1 MADGILYTSDGTNL
15 INIGANSVNVSA
27 QYTWTNTQTFS
38 NTITFS
44 GVGFGTVT
52 AASNTDLTK
61 HIALYSTTYG
71 FNVTASTLNYN
82 SGSAHV
88 FRAAGTEYLRANT
101 IGTTVNGYFGVGA
114 SAVAGRT
121 VNLGKTITGA
131 ATSYGIYGG
140 GTVNTD
146 VITTA
151 YGFYSTPTMTAQ
163 GTISNIIDFASAGAA
178 LPANSYATNKYSYVS
193 SAASYGIN
201 NYGFYS
207 NMGATY
213 TATINNVAVTSLV
226 ATITTA
232 AVHNIPVGQTVAI
245 TGLTNS
251 VLNGTYV
258 VTACPTTT
266 TFTFTTASGDI
277 ASVTDSGTVTIG
289 VANNRYNLYMQGS
302 ASNYLNGNTA
312 IGSVSNIPYT
322 KFSVTGTNLAVGI
335 TNPGSLGNTVAVP
348 NGYFGTGNNNGG
360 AFYFGVTTF
369 ANSSSPTG
377 GVEAGWQGTTNPSIA
392 IGTLRGD
399 NRNYMIQ
406 DYGGRT
412 YFNYQTTQLAT
423 TLVSGVQYTILS
435 NSASSNST
443 DFTQF
448 GAADSNP
455 GTVFTATISGNA
467 ASGNGAAIPSAIG
480 ANTRLFIAAN
490 GNVGIANNN
499 PADKLSVN
507 GTVNATSHTVGATF
521 TANSTGVYTT
531 GVVNSASHTVGT
543 AFTAN
548 SSMTNTVSL
557 VVSTN
562 VATIGTA
569 AYFISNGNIGIG
581 TNTPNASLSITPSTA
596 SGTAGAV
603 NKIRVYD
610 DNSGSLYGLGVS
622 TASLDI
628 VTGYG
633 GQINFYGGGNT
644 PILLARIDSQGNAAF
659 GETSDTARAAITGYA
674 VNNAAGLYVFGGGGG
689 GTYTDIMGAN
699 YDSWTGG
706 APGTIRFYDS
716 NYSADIAFLMKT
728 QGASTT
734 PSNERVRFSANGNVG
749 IGNAAPI
756 DKLSVNGTTYFGANV
771 KIAAG
776 ISVIDS
782 TGSGGT
788 IGQVLTSN
796 GTGNV
801 YWAAVTAS
809 INTTAQ
815 YTWSNT
821 QTFSANQTLFTSSN
835 AAPNAIA
842 GAIIS
847 NGGIA
852 ANGNIYTAG
861 RIGYA
866 NSTGANQAYTYYNAT
881 VGSLDTVFG

>member
-1 MADGILYTSDGTNL
+1 MANNRVYVKRTSTTGRAPNTTASYATNTQYIAAGELALNMTDQILYTSDGTNL
-15 INIGANSVNVSA
+15 ITVGSNLTSLNVSGNTKVVNV
-27 QYTWTNTQTFS
+27 
-38 NTITFS
+38 
-44 GVGFGTVT
+44 
-52 AASNTDLTK
+52 
-61 HIALYSTTYG
+61 YS
-71 FNVTASTLNYN
+71 
-82 SGSAHV
+82 
-88 FRAAGTEYLRANT
+88 
-101 IGTTVNGYFGVGA
+101 
-114 SAVAGRT
+114 
-121 VNLGKTITGA
+121 
-131 ATSYGIYGG
+131 
-140 GTVNTD
+140 
-146 VITTA
+146 
-151 YGFYSTPTMTAQ
+151 
-163 GTISNIIDFASAGAA
+163 
-178 LPANSYATNKYSYVS
+178 
-193 SAASYGIN
+193 
-201 NYGFYS
+201 
-207 NMGATY
+207 
-213 TATINNVAVTSLV
+213 
-226 ATITTA
+226 
-232 AVHNIPVGQTVAI
+232 
-245 TGLTNS
+245 
-251 VLNGTYV
+251 
-258 VTACPTTT
+258 
-266 TFTFTTASGDI
+266 
-277 ASVTDSGTVTIG
+277 
-289 VANNRYNLYMQGS
+289 
-302 ASNYLNGNTA
+302 
-312 IGSVSNIPYT
+312 
-322 KFSVTGTNLAVGI
+322 
-335 TNPGSLGNTVAVP
+335 
-348 NGYFGTGNNNGG
+348 
-360 AFYFGVTTF
+360 
-369 ANSSSPTG
+369 
-377 GVEAGWQGTTNPSIA
+377 
-392 IGTLRGD
+392 
-399 NRNYMIQ
+399 
-406 DYGGRT
+406 
-412 YFNYQTTQLAT
+412 
-423 TLVSGVQYTILS
+423 
-435 NSASSNST
+435 
-443 DFTQF
+443 
-448 GAADSNP
+448 
-455 GTVFTATISGNA
+455 
-467 ASGNGAAIPSAIG
+467 
-480 ANTRLFIAAN
+480 
-490 GNVGIANNN
+490 
-499 PADKLSVN
+499 
-507 GTVNATSHTVGATF
+507 
-521 TANSTGVYTT
+521 T

-796 GTGNV
+796 GSGNV
-801 YWAAVTAS
+801 YWAAGGIGSVNTA
-809 INTTAQ
+809 AQ

-835 AAPNAIA
+835 ASTNATTGSIVA
-842 GAIIS
+842 

-861 RIGYA
+861 HIGYA
-866 NSTGANQAYTYYNAT
+866 NSAGANQAYTYYNSST
-881 VGSLDTVFG
+881 GTLDTVFG